1 MPDDLGAVAA
11 RHTELIVGA
20 LPGAEVHLTG
30 TASVPGLAA
39 NDVDLVALVADVT
52 AAAAELRHVY
62 APLYEDHWSDTWAA
76 FRAPGPP
83 QVDVVL
89 TRRGTTWDALHRRA
103 WELLRDDPALLEEYA
118 EAKQTPEGKHEFFER
133 VVRLLPPG

>member
-1 MPDDLGAVAA
+1 MPDALGAVAA

-30 TASVPGLAA
+30 TASVPGLEA
-39 NDVDLVALVADVT
+39 NDVDLVALVPDVT
-52 AAAAELRHVY
+52 VAAAELRHVY

-76 FRAPGPP
+76 FRAP
-83 QVDVVL
+83 
-89 TRRGTTWDALHRRA
+89 
-103 WELLRDDPALLEEYA
+103 DPALLEEYA